1 MVRNRFEFV
10 VGLVLGIAIG
20 IVVTIVLVASRE
32 PDVAG
37 SASTREMGDTELI
50 DTSIEGQMELAAV
63 FLQDWKRFRTQEFLV
78 ESIKTRTR
86 PDGERLEVTQI
97 LAQRP
102 GDRLLRGLSGIDGY
116 LGGVAVFCTGTS
128 ATIEGDPTKQ
138 CRDLEGAPGI
148 DDALSS
154 ELETLAGL
162 VVGEV
167 PAYRLARTDDGC
179 WELLLTTETLDAP
192 YGELTV
198 MCFDPD
204 TGAMRSSA
212 TTYANELVEEVE
224 TINVRLDV
232 SDADLRAIL
241 GV

>member
-1 MVRNRFEFV
+1 M
-10 VGLVLGIAIG
+10 IAIS
-20 IVVTIVLVASRE
+20 IAIIAVVTLILDDGDDLVGPELAE
-32 PDVAG
+32 
-37 SASTREMGDTELI
+37 TELVDI
-50 DTSIEGQMELAAV
+50 SLESQRELAAE
-63 FLQDWKRFRTQEFLV
+63 FLQDWKRFRTEEFLA
-78 ESIKTRTR
+78 ESIMTRTR
-86 PDGERLEVTQI
+86 PDGERLEVRQI

-128 ATIEGDPTKQ
+128 ATVEGDPTKA

-148 DDALSS
+148 DEALQT
-154 ELETLAGL
+154 ELETLAAL

-167 PAYRLARTDDGC
+167 PVYRLLRTEEAC

-192 YGELTV
+192 YGERTV

-204 TGAMRSSA
+204 TGVMRSS
-212 TTYANELVEEVE
+212 TTAFGNDLLEEVE
-224 TINVRLDV
+224 TVNVRLEV
-232 SDADLRAIL
+232 TDADLRAVL